1 MGYGIFGYIE
11 VRDQTD
17 RDWSVYKELETGDI
31 PRGSVTQLVFGSG
44 SKANCASLFEDRGLP
59 LDATEA
65 VRDDYMNTQRIESP
79 QMDKGWYR
87 DMFGHSHVYASE
99 LPQFVLNRFGP
110 FADAAEEHDNARL
123 LVWFNR

>member
-11 VRDQTD
+11 VRDESD
-17 RDWSVYKELETGDI
+17 YDCRVYKELETGDLG
-31 PRGSVTQLVFGSG
+31 GSVLQLVFDSG
-44 SKANCASLFEDRGLP
+44 SKASCASLFKDRGLP
-59 LDATEA
+59 LDATEE
-65 VRDDYMNTQRIESP
+65 VREDYMDKQRHSAP
-79 QMDKGWYR
+79 QMEKGWFR

-99 LPQFVLNRFGP
+99 LPQFIIDMLGP